1 VTSHTQRELTLDNF
15 EPTGVRSLPAGR
27 SREFRVNNGL
37 SKSRFLTVQEVADLM
52 RVSSMTVYRLI
63 KAGELPA
70 VRVGRSF
77 RVSEPDVD
85 AYLSS
90 RYTQAG

>member
-1 VTSHTQRELTLDNF
+1 MAT
-15 EPTGVRSLPAGR
+15 
-27 SREFRVNNGL
+27 GL
-37 SKSRFLTVQEVADLM
+37 SKSRFLTVQEVADVM

-63 KAGELPA
+63 KSGELAA

-77 RVSEPDVD
+77 RVSEVDVD
-85 AYLSS
+85 SYLAA